1 VNDVNKRM
9 RSPMAVA
16 WVSLVSNILLTL
28 VKFMVG
34 WLYRS
39 PSLVADGAHNA
50 ADVVASAATLG
61 SMRVSTMPADR
72 EHPYGHGKA
81 EVIASGIVAVILF
94 LAAIWMIYQSIEAL
108 FLPPPK
114 AHAISFIAAVFSLLF
129 KLVLYIY
136 TIRIGRKVNSKG
148 LIATAYDHLSDVY
161 SSLAA
166 AIGIGL
172 ALLGRQARIP
182 YLEYGDPLASIVVSL
197 LILKVAIHMG
207 REAVDILMERNVA
220 QEKLDQFAA
229 IISAVPGVKRIDRI
243 RAREH
248 GHYILVD
255 VRVGVP
261 GEMTVQEGHDI
272 SRAIK
277 KNVMERFDDVQEV
290 LVHINPWYENES
302 AVKANEVDY

>member
-1 VNDVNKRM
+1 M

-50 ADVVASAATLG
+50 SDVVASAATLG

-114 AHAISFIAAVFSLLF
+114 AHAISLIAAVFSLLF

>member
-1 VNDVNKRM
+1 
-9 RSPMAVA
+9 MAVA

-50 ADVVASAATLG
+50 SDVVASAATLG

-114 AHAISFIAAVFSLLF
+114 AHAISLIATVFSLLF

>member
-1 VNDVNKRM
+1 
-9 RSPMAVA
+9 MAVA

-50 ADVVASAATLG
+50 SDVVASAATLG

-114 AHAISFIAAVFSLLF
+114 AHAISLIAAVFSLLF

>member
-1 VNDVNKRM
+1 
-9 RSPMAVA
+9 MAVA

-114 AHAISFIAAVFSLLF
+114 AHAISLIAAVFSLLF

>member
-1 VNDVNKRM
+1 MNKRM

-50 ADVVASAATLG
+50 SDVVASAATLG

-114 AHAISFIAAVFSLLF
+114 AHAISLIAAVFSLLF

>member
-1 VNDVNKRM
+1 MNKRM

-50 ADVVASAATLG
+50 SDVVASAATLG

-114 AHAISFIAAVFSLLF
+114 AHAISLIATVFSLLF

>member
-1 VNDVNKRM
+1 M

-114 AHAISFIAAVFSLLF
+114 AHAISLIAAVFSLLF

>member
-1 VNDVNKRM
+1 M

-50 ADVVASAATLG
+50 SDVVASAATLG

-114 AHAISFIAAVFSLLF
+114 AHAISLIATVFSLLF

>member
-1 VNDVNKRM
+1 
-9 RSPMAVA
+9 MAAA
-16 WVSLVSNILLTL
+16 WVSLLSNILLT
-28 VKFMVG
+28 VIKFIVG
-34 WLYRS
+34 WLFHS
-39 PSLVADGAHNA
+39 PSLIADGAHNA
-50 ADVVASAATLG
+50 ADVVASGATLG
-61 SMRVSTMPADR
+61 SMRVSTLPADR

-94 LAAIWMIYQSIEAL
+94 LAGIWMIYKSIEAL
-108 FLPPPK
+108 FLPAPK
-114 AHAISFIAAVFSLLF
+114 AHVVSLAAGVFSLLF
-129 KLVLYIY
+129 KMVLYLY
-136 TIRIGRKVNSKG
+136 TIRIGKQVNSKG

-166 AIGIGL
+166 VIGIGL
-172 ALLGRQARIP
+172 ALLGRHTRIP
-182 YLEYGDPLASIVVSL
+182 YMEYGDPLASIVVSL

-207 REAVDILMERNVA
+207 REAIDILMERNVE
-220 QEKLDQFAA
+220 QEKLEQFAR
-229 IISAVPGVKRIDRI
+229 IISSVPGVKRIDRI

-277 KNVMERFDDVQEV
+277 KNLMDRFDNVQEV

-302 AVKANEVDY
+302 SHRRKR

>member
-1 VNDVNKRM
+1 
-9 RSPMAVA
+9 MAVA

>member
-1 VNDVNKRM
+1 MNKRM

-114 AHAISFIAAVFSLLF
+114 AHAISLIAAVFSLLF